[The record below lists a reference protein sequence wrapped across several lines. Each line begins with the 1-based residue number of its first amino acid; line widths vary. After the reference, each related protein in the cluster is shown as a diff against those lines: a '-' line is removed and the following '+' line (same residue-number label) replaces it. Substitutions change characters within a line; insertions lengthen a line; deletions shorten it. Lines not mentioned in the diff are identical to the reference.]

1 MQQLRSNTQTTK
13 LKVWHTIT
21 IVCLLYI
28 GQVAIGFAQMTPPN
42 DSTQIDPSATVYP
55 NTSAGEFTPGKGFK
69 LVKNQFA
76 SLNFSAYMMAR
87 YITQTPATDTWYD
100 HLGNAHAF
108 KGRNDIYWHRVMLW
122 FTGHLGTP
130 KLNYMAT
137 VWTVF
142 TTQQTLVYGNI
153 NYTFNK
159 HFRAAI
165 GIGPNLCIRSLQGPF
180 PFFTSTDRTMV
191 EDALR
196 GGFTNGFTL
205 SGEVVPKLNYSL
217 FLGNNLS
224 QLGIKA
230 GQLTRNMSKGVNLVW
245 MPTTGEFGPRGGNG
259 DFEEHTKLSTR
270 FGANYCHSRENR
282 FNNIDTPSPDN
293 TQVRMSDGML
303 FFETGALAP
312 GVTVE
317 EADYDMF
324 AVDLGF
330 KYRGLAVHTEFYN
343 RTLSDMDAD
352 GEVPIKRI
360 HDKGYKV
367 EVLYMAVPK
376 ILCVY
381 GITSQIR
388 DEFKRNPWEAG
399 VGVNIYPYKTRSWR
413 INMQAV
419 HVYKGAAG
427 GVFGLYTAGQTGM
440 NFTFGTDIIL

>member
-1 MQQLRSNTQTTK
+1 VLEG
-13 LKVWHTIT
+13 H
-21 IVCLLYI
+21 
-28 GQVAIGFAQMTPPN
+28 AQMIAPT
-42 DSTQIDPSATVYP
+42 DTTQIDPAANVYP
-55 NTSAGEFTPGKGFK
+55 NTSSGEFTPGKGFK
-69 LVKNQFA
+69 LVKNSFA

-153 NYTFNK
+153 SYTFNK
-159 HFRAAI
+159 HFKAAI
-165 GIGPNLCIRSLQGPF
+165 GIAPNLCIRSLQGPF

-196 GGFTNGFTL
+196 GGFTNGFTV
-205 SGEVVPKLNYSL
+205 SGEIVPRLNYSVMV
-217 FLGNNLS
+217 GNNLS

-230 GQLTRNMSKGVNLVW
+230 GQLTRHMSKGVNLVW

-293 TQVRMSDGML
+293 TQVRMSDGIL

-312 GVTVE
+312 LVTVQ
-317 EADYDMF
+317 EANYDMF

-343 RTLSDMDAD
+343 RTLSHIDAD
-352 GEVPIKRI
+352 GAVPYKNIN
-360 HDKGYKV
+360 DKGYKV

-399 VGVNIYPYKTRSWR
+399 MGLNIYPYRTRSWR
-413 INMQAV
+413 INMQAI
-419 HVYKGAAG
+419 HVYKAAAG

-440 NFTFGTDIIL
+440 NFTIGTDIIL